1 MNKLLIRPFFWILTI
16 SVLLA
21 AVIYS
26 HRIISKHNITEE
38 TISPRHASG
47 ETHFPV
53 TNKLLVVNSQVV
65 IPAELISNGVDVSKF
80 PGMVFSSKQ
89 YEEYA
94 AKYHL
99 RMSEV
104 KTLLDWWKGWEFRG
118 GDSDR
123 KAYQVGLIC
132 IKNKLNYKAVL
143 DLMGPGIAASC
154 PDQGKALLYFYR
166 PDLAL
171 SFSFDRSG
179 NLSYVSA
186 GGKIIK

>member
-1 MNKLLIRPFFWILTI
+1 MNNSLTRTFYGILTI

-47 ETHFPV
+47 ETHYPI

-65 IPAELISNGVDVSKF
+65 IPAELISNSVDISKF

-104 KTLLDWWKGWEFRG
+104 KTLLDWWKGWGFRG
-118 GDSDR
+118 GDFDR
-123 KAYQVGLIC
+123 KASAVGLIC
-132 IKNKLNYKAVL
+132 IKYQLNYKAIL
-143 DLMGPGIAASC
+143 DLLGPGIEADC
-154 PDQGKALLYFYR
+154 PDHGKGLVYFYR
-166 PDLAL
+166 PDHGL

-179 NLSYVSA
+179 NLLYVSA